1 MHEFQNQRNSANSGF
16 NTSDRKSANY
26 YYPIEENNKK
36 SDQFIVKIQHVEHSV
51 EKQEDNDN
59 AKFKL
64 IDD

>member
-36 SDQFIVKIQHVEHSV
+36 SD
-51 EKQEDNDN
+51 
-59 AKFKL
+59 
-64 IDD
+64 